1 MGYELFY
8 VYLVLMIVSTAIQMS
23 ANKSAM
29 PEREAGKLD
38 TPTAEEGS
46 SIPVIFGTV
55 VIKSS
60 NVIWYGDAMTTEIKS
75 SGGGK

>member
-23 ANKSAM
+23 NK
-29 PEREAGKLD
+29 PTTPNREAGKLD

-55 VIKSS
+55 VVKSS

-75 SGGGK
+75 GGGGK